1 MEVSQLRQEG
11 HRMKKIMPIL
21 LILLIT
27 AAATASAGGGKVRG
41 DKGKGEVI
49 QHHIRHSEEG
59 NPACD

>member
-1 MEVSQLRQEG
+1 
-11 HRMKKIMPIL
+11 MKKIMPIL